1 MTFVLLTA
9 LALLAALGLY
19 FGTMSARAASSA
31 SEYLDAGRTLPTWVL
46 VFAGAGVSLAAIGLN
61 DQLRLLAIYGLQA
74 NQIAVG
80 LILAALFAALFQKR
94 VWVASRLTGLSTIGD
109 LLGAYFGSI
118 TIRLYLLF
126 VLFLFSIPVAAYCL
140 AEFGEIVEATT
151 GGAVP
156 ASYAIW
162 GTAIYLF
169 IAGALGGWRGTL
181 YWVSMLSLVC
191 LVLLVLSGGF
201 IVAGFDAVAFP
212 VQGIATAQG
221 ILADRIPGVIQFTAG
236 IGREEAIG
244 GPFTAIAGFTFA
256 IGMIGISLSPA
267 FSFLGITSS
276 SKKGFALSQVWMVA
290 GVTAGLLGL
299 FGPVIAAEIAAL
311 GNGQHV
317 GGLVA
322 KFAALNE
329 LSAVALLIMLLGSLQ
344 IAIAFFANSGAS
356 IVTLELVSRYILPDL
371 DQNGQRLASRIA
383 LAGIYLCAAAVA
395 NFAPLSAAVFGALAL
410 SLSVQLLPAYLG
422 LCWVPWISRSGVI
435 VGLILGILLV
445 VFTEPFGLILFDRFF
460 VEIPWGRWPLTIH
473 SAAWGLAFNFL
484 AVLLVSL
491 FSRGGE
497 ERTHRE
503 QLHAAF
509 ESSDPRVVRGAA
521 ITARWSLILVW
532 SFLALGPGAILGNSF
547 FSDPIF
553 TQGSITPGLPSL
565 LIWQIL
571 FWIVGVV
578 LVWWLAYQGGLS
590 VIVTTPKRV
599 VDLAPPRNP
608 LFEPTTP
615 PWISRL
621 LGRVVNR

>member
-1 MTFVLLTA
+1 VTFALLTA
-9 LALLAALGLY
+9 LALLAAFGLY
-19 FGTMSARAASSA
+19 FGVMSARAAPSA
-31 SEYLDAGRTLPTWVL
+31 REHLDAGLTLPTWVM
-46 VFAGAGVSLAAIGLN
+46 VFAGAGVSLATIGLY
-61 DQLRLLAIYGLQA
+61 DQLRLLATYGLQA
-74 NQIAVG
+74 NQIAIG
-80 LILAALFAALFQKR
+80 LIVAALFAALFQKR
-94 VWVASRLTGLSTIGD
+94 VWVASRLTGLSTIGN

-140 AEFGEIVEATT
+140 AEIGRLLEAGT

-181 YWVSMLSLVC
+181 YWVAMLSLVC
-191 LVLLVLSGGF
+191 FVFIVFSGGF
-201 IVAGFDAVAFP
+201 IVAGFDTAAFATR
-212 VQGIATAQG
+212 GIVTAQG
-221 ILADRIPGVIQFTAG
+221 ILADRIPGVIQFSAG
-236 IGREEAIG
+236 IGREAAIG
-244 GPFTAIAGFTFA
+244 GPFTAIAGFSFA

-267 FSFLGITSS
+267 FSFLGITTS
-276 SKKGFALSQVWMVA
+276 SKKGFALSQVWMIA
-290 GVTAGLLGL
+290 GVSAGLLAL
-299 FGPVIAAEIAAL
+299 IGPVIAAEIAAL
-311 GNGQHV
+311 GNGGQV
-317 GGLVA
+317 EGLVS
-322 KFAALNE
+322 KFAALNQ
-329 LSAVALLIMLLGSLQ
+329 LSAAALLIMLVASLQ

-356 IVTLELVSRYILPDL
+356 IVTLELVNRYILPEITET
-371 DQNGQRLASRIA
+371 GQRLAARIA
-383 LAGIYLCAAAVA
+383 LAGIYLCAAAVS
-395 NFAPLSAAVFGALAL
+395 NFTPLSAAVFGALAL

-422 LCWVPWISRSGVI
+422 LCWVSWISRSGVI
-435 VGLILGILLV
+435 AGLIIGTLLV

-497 ERTHRE
+497 ERLHRE
-503 QLHAAF
+503 RLHDAYG
-509 ESSDPRVVRGAA
+509 SSDPRAVRGAA
-521 ITARWSLILVW
+521 ITARWSLILIW
-532 SFLALGPGAILGNSF
+532 SFLALGPGAILGNTF

-553 TQGSITPGLPSL
+553 TEGSISPGLPSL

-571 FWIVGVV
+571 FWIIGVV
-578 LVWWLAYQGGLS
+578 LVWWLAYQGRLS
-590 VIVTTPKRV
+590 VIASTPKRI
-599 VDLAPPRNP
+599 VDLAPPGNL
-608 LFEPTTP
+608 LFDPTTP